1 MVSRALVWNEDYSI
15 GIPSLDYEHRNL
27 FSTISRLHQTLEE
40 HKGQSVIEECL
51 GEIHARMSAHFAL
64 EEKIMQERK
73 YPHYAEH
80 KREHDALL
88 DVITDAMLRYENDP
102 LSEHARSLMEELT
115 NWIVNHVLTTDK
127 KMRLMAD

>member
-1 MVSRALVWNEDYSI
+1 MDSRTLVWKEEYSI

-27 FSTISRLHQTLEE
+27 FSTISRLHQTLKRHED
-40 HKGQSVIEECL
+40 QPTIEDCL

-73 YPHYAEH
+73 YPDYMNH

-88 DVITDAMLRYENDP
+88 DVITEAMLRYENDP
-102 LSEHARSLMEELT
+102 TPEHTTSLMEELT
-115 NWIVNHVLTTDK
+115 NWIINHVLTTDK